1 MLKQL
6 TQFKSTIQ
14 GVENYFHFD
23 CNCPTNIAKEALFEC
38 LKWIG
43 QLEDMAKA
51 QEEAAKETAEKTEE
65 STPTEETQKES
76 E

>member
-6 TQFKSTIQ
+6 TQFTSSIQ

-51 QEEAAKETAEKTEE
+51 AQDEAKSKEDENTSET
-65 STPTEETQKES
+65 TPIAES